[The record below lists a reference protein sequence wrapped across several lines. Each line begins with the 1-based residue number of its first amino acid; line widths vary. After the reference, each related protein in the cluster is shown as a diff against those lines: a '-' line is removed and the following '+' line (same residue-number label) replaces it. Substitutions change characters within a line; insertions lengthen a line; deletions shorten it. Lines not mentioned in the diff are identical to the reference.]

1 LRRAAKF
8 LCENDRLLTKMI
20 APAVTAVTLRAHRSP
35 RSIAE
40 LLGGLFQEARQ
51 VVIERQMIRMPD
63 VNASDRKASICAERL
78 APIAAGAVGR
88 PETH

>member
-1 LRRAAKF
+1 MKQTDDRSRRRF
-8 LCENDRLLTKMI
+8 LKASSMLGL
-20 APAVTAVTLRAHRSP
+20 AVAFSP